1 MQLKTHISCHRSY
14 LQFSNIAAR
23 CVRRALKP
31 EKSQNVLNREG
42 QVMKMTKWSNGK
54 AAEKSGMCC
63 VFVSV
68 RIVVAISSL
77 VAETLVFS
85 FFYG

>member
-1 MQLKTHISCHRSY
+1 MSAQASWRAAGMNY

-54 AAEKSGMCC
+54 AAEKSEMVGN
-63 VFVSV
+63 
-68 RIVVAISSL
+68 
-77 VAETLVFS
+77 
-85 FFYG
+85 